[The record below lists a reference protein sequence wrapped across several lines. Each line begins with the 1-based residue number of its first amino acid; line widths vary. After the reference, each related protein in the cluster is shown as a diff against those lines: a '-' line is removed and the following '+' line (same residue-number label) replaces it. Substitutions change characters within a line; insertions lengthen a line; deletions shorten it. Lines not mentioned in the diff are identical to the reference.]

1 MGTKADLRKNLKS
14 RLASLSDQD
23 YLELSLKVSVLLK
36 HLLNDLHVIQQHL
49 VIGVF
54 APIEKEPKWFLDM
67 EDELEKLTAYPAYAK
82 DRMVFRLAPRAEL
95 EITQDFGVGIL
106 GPKLSAKEMTPK
118 IIIVPGLGFTSDGKR
133 LGRGKGFYDR
143 YLEEASVIKI
153 GIGFEMQIEQDIPT
167 DPHDVKMDFV
177 VTDHRILKIN
187 R

>member
-1 MGTKADLRKNLKS
+1 MKS
-14 RLASLSDQD
+14 RLASLSDQK
-23 YLELSLKVSVLLK
+23 YLELSLQVSELLK

-67 EDELEKLTAYPAYAK
+67 DEALEKLTAYPAYAEDK
-82 DRMVFRLAPRAEL
+82 MVFRKALRSEL

-106 GPKLSAKEMTPK
+106 GPKLSASEVTPK
-118 IIIVPGLGFTSDGKR
+118 IIIVPGLGFTSDGAR
-133 LGRGKGFYDR
+133 LGRGKGYYDR
-143 YLEEASVIKI
+143 YLEGAAVIKI

-177 VTDHRILKIN
+177 VTDQKIYKIN

>member
-1 MGTKADLRKNLKS
+1 M
-14 RLASLSDQD
+14 ASLSDQD
-23 YLELSLKVSVLLK
+23 YLEQSLKVSVLLK

-67 EDELEKLTAYPAYAK
+67 DEAIEELTAYPAYAI
-82 DRMVFRLAPRAEL
+82 DEMVFRLAQKAEL
-95 EITQDFGVGIL
+95 EINQDFGVGIL
-106 GPKLSAKEMTPK
+106 GPRLSAKVVSPK

-143 YLEEASVIKI
+143 YLQDSTVVKI

-177 VTDHRILKIN
+177 VTDQKIYKIN
-187 R
+187 S

>member
-1 MGTKADLRKNLKS
+1 
-14 RLASLSDQD
+14 
-23 YLELSLKVSVLLK
+23 
-36 HLLNDLHVIQQHL
+36 

-54 APIEKEPKWFLDM
+54 SPIEKEPKWFLGM
-67 EDELEKLTAYPAYAK
+67 DEVLEKLTAYPAYAK
-82 DRMVFRLAPRAEL
+82 EEMVFRLAPRAEL
-95 EITQDFGVGIL
+95 EIAQDFGVGIL
-106 GPKLSAKEMTPK
+106 GPNESAKEITPK

-143 YLEEASVIKI
+143 YLEHSSVIKI
-153 GIGFEMQIEQDIPT
+153 GIGFEMQIEEDIPT

>member
-23 YLELSLKVSVLLK
+23 YLERSLKVSVLLK

-67 EDELEKLTAYPAYAK
+67 EDELEKLAAYPAYAK
-82 DRMVFRLAPRAEL
+82 DKMVFRLALRSEL
-95 EITQDFGVGIL
+95 EINQDFGVGIL
-106 GPKLSAKEMTPK
+106 GPSESAKEVTPD
-118 IIIVPGLGFTSDGKR
+118 IVIVPGLGFSKDGAR

-143 YLEEASVIKI
+143 YLEDKSVIKI
-153 GIGFEMQIEQDIPT
+153 GIGFEMQIEEHIPSE
-167 DPHDVKMDFV
+167 PHDVKMNFL
-177 VTDHRILKIN
+177 VTDQRVLKIN

>member
-23 YLELSLKVSVLLK
+23 YLERSLKVSVLLK

-67 EDELEKLTAYPAYAK
+67 EGELEKLTAYPAYAT
-82 DRMVFRLAPRAEL
+82 DRMVFRKAQKSEL
-95 EITQDFGVGIL
+95 EIAQDFGVGIL
-106 GPKLSAKEMTPK
+106 GPNESAKEVTPK
-118 IIIVPGLGFTSDGKR
+118 IVIVPGLGFTSNGKR
-133 LGRGKGFYDR
+133 LGRGKGFYDK
-143 YLEEASVIKI
+143 YLEDSTVIKI

-177 VTDHRILKIN
+177 VTDQKIYKIN

>member
-1 MGTKADLRKNLKS
+1 MGTKADLRKSLKS
-14 RLASLSDQD
+14 RLASISDQD
-23 YLELSLKVSVLLK
+23 YLELSLKVSMHLK

-49 VIGVF
+49 VFGVF

-67 EDELEKLTAYPAYAK
+67 EEDLETLTAYPAYAS
-82 DRMVFRLAPRAEL
+82 DEMIFRLAQRTEL
-95 EITQDFGVGIL
+95 EIAQDFGVGIL
-106 GPKLSAKEMTPK
+106 GPKTSAKAVAPK
-118 IIIVPGLGFTSDGKR
+118 IVIVPGLGFSADGAR

-143 YLEEASVIKI
+143 YLEGRDVIKI

>member
-23 YLELSLKVSVLLK
+23 YLELSLKVSVQLK
-36 HLLNDLHVIQQHL
+36 NLLNDHFVIQQHL

-67 EDELEKLTAYPAYAK
+67 EEGLEKLTAYPSYAEDK
-82 DRMVFRLAPRAEL
+82 MVFRLAQRSEL
-95 EITQDFGVGIL
+95 EINQDFGVGIL
-106 GPKLSAKEMTPK
+106 GPKLSAKEVSPK
-118 IIIVPGLGFTSDGKR
+118 IIIVPGLGFTKDGVR

-143 YLEEASVIKI
+143 YLEDSSVIKI
-153 GIGFEMQIEQDIPT
+153 GIGFQMQIIEHIPT
-167 DPHDVKMDFV
+167 EPHDVRMDFV
-177 VTDHRILKIN
+177 VTDQKIFKIN

>member
-1 MGTKADLRKNLKS
+1 MKS
-14 RLASLSDQD
+14 RLASLSDQE
-23 YLELSLKVSVLLK
+23 YLELSLKVSMQLK

-67 EDELEKLTAYPAYAK
+67 EEDLEKLTAYPAYAK
-82 DRMVFRLAPRAEL
+82 EEMVFRQAERDEL
-95 EITQDFGVGIL
+95 EINQDFGVGIL
-106 GPKLSAKEMTPK
+106 GPKLSAKVVSPK
-118 IIIVPGLGFTSDGKR
+118 IIIVPGLGFGPNGER

-143 YLEEASVIKI
+143 YLEDKDVLKI

-167 DPHDVKMDFV
+167 DTHDVKMDFV